1 MFLMCHVV
9 VSSPSFFI
17 TSTRDGIGEKTQIKR
32 ERIYQRATCTLQEAS
47 ERAKQE
53 EKEKKEMSSRG
64 TGRRTGRKTGRRI
77 KGGRNEDS
85 TSQSNSKS
93 TSQQ

>member
-53 EKEKKEMSSRG
+53 EKEKKEMSSR
-64 TGRRTGRKTGRRI
+64 RTGRKTGRRI
-77 KGGRNEDS
+77 KGGRNDDS
-85 TSQSNSKS
+85 TSQSSSKS